1 MYFTLNRNWCYWMMV
16 ANLRSKCQNVIL
28 LMQRTNPKSK
38 LMLLNDGGK
47 FKVQML
53 ECSFM
58 ISSLTL
64 EIAKWTRFLQMALVV
79 FWELEYFFML
89 SFRQYLSFHVT
100 NIFLKT
106 EKAKLTKYQVLVLKN
121 RLPNK
126 IVNKEMISNF
136 NESPMHSTMGKNSFF
151 KVCPRQGSFLLS
163 RSF

>member
-1 MYFTLNRNWCYWMMV
+1 MQFYLCNVLTLNRNWCYWMMV
-16 ANLRSKCQNVIL
+16 ASLRSKCQNAVL
-28 LMQRTNPKSK
+28 LMK
-38 LMLLNDGGK
+38 
-47 FKVQML
+47 
-53 ECSFM
+53 
-58 ISSLTL
+58 SSLTL
-64 EIAKWTRFLQMALVV
+64 EIGKWTRFLQMALVV
-79 FWELEYFFML
+79 FWELEYFFKL